1 MKVNPNQIM
10 TSDYIRSV
18 TEADFE
24 YEVISFSRQTP
35 VVVDFW
41 AEWCGPCRTLGP
53 LLEHLTE
60 EAQGAFRLAKV
71 DVDANPNLAIQYGV
85 RSIPTVK
92 AFRDG
97 QVASEFV
104 GALPAPRV
112 REFIRALA
120 PSQTDL
126 MLEKAQSLLEE
137 HQWASAEL
145 LFRQYLTKTPQVPA
159 ALLGLLKTTIMQSNF
174 TEASALLHDF
184 PTSKEFTA
192 AETIRPLL
200 SVLIGLQRTPAYS
213 EDPLE
218 AAFLNSLWLFLR
230 GNIPA
235 ALDGMLDIL
244 RQDKHYRSDE
254 VRKVVLSILEIL
266 GDNSPLTH
274 QYRRELALILF

>member
-1 MKVNPNQIM
+1 M

-24 YEVISFSRQTP
+24 YEVIAFSRQTP
-35 VVVDFW
+35 VLVDFW
-41 AEWCGPCRTLGP
+41 AEWCSPCRTLGP
-53 LLEHLTE
+53 LLERLAE
-60 EAQGAFRLAKV
+60 EAQGSFRLAKV
-71 DVDANPNLAIQYGV
+71 DVDASPNLAIQYGV
-85 RSIPTVK
+85 RSIPAVK

-97 QVASEFV
+97 QVISEFV
-104 GALPAPRV
+104 GALPEPKV

-126 MLEKAQSLLEE
+126 ILEKAQSLLEE
-137 HQWASAEL
+137 QRWASAEQ
-145 LFRQYLTKTPQVPA
+145 LFRQYLTKTPQVPT
-159 ALLGLLKTTIMQSNF
+159 ALLGLLKATLMQSKFN
-174 TEASALLHDF
+174 EASSLLHDF
-184 PTSKEFTA
+184 PFSKELAA
-192 AETIRPLL
+192 AEIIRPLL
-200 SVLIGLQRTPAYS
+200 DALIALQRSPAYS

-218 AAFLNSLWLFLR
+218 AAFLNSLWLLLR

-235 ALDGMLDIL
+235 ALDGLLDIL

-266 GDNSPLTH
+266 GDNSPLTQ

>member
-1 MKVNPNQIM
+1 M

-24 YEVISFSRQTP
+24 YEVIAYSRQTP

-53 LLEHLTE
+53 ILERLVE
-60 EAQGAFRLAKV
+60 EAQGSFRLAKV
-71 DVDANPNLAIQYGV
+71 DVDASPNLAIQYGI
-85 RSIPTVK
+85 RSIPAVK

-97 QVASEFV
+97 LVASEFV
-104 GALPAPRV
+104 GALPEPRV
-112 REFIRALA
+112 REFIRTLA

-126 MLEKAQSLLEE
+126 MLEKAQSLLNE
-137 HQWASAEL
+137 HRWASAEQ

-159 ALLGLLKTTIMQSNF
+159 AMLGLLKATLMQSKF
-174 TEASALLHDF
+174 SEASALLRDF
-184 PTSKEFTA
+184 PSSKELA
-192 AETIRPLL
+192 AVETIRPLL
-200 SVLIGLQRTPAYS
+200 DALTALLRSPAYS

-218 AAFLNSLWLFLR
+218 AAFLNSLWLLSR

-235 ALDGMLDIL
+235 ALDGLLDIL
-244 RQDKHYRSDE
+244 RQDKHYRNDE